1 MTEIGRKNKCDK
13 NTLQFPAK
21 EEKKKKT
28 IQNITKPKR

>member
-21 EEKKKKT
+21 EEGKKT
-28 IQNITKPKR
+28 IQNITKPER